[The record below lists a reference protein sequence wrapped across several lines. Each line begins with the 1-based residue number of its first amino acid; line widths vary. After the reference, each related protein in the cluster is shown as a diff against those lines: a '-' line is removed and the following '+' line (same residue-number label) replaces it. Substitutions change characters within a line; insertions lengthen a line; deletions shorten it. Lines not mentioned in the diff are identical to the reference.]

1 MTSAEAV
8 HASLSRADVVKRKNY
23 VPAVFAS
30 LIAAILLF
38 FAFIVSRSGSI
49 SWSVVRDYLFHPS
62 ILLGVGM
69 TIWLTVVAMVLGSV
83 LGAVLA
89 VMAMSESRPLKVLS
103 VAYTWFFRGT
113 PLLLQMVFWY
123 NIALFVPRIVI
134 GPIDVSTN
142 ELVTPYAAAILALSL
157 HEGAY
162 MAEVIRGGLLAVP
175 KGQYEA
181 ASALGLTPWQTGRYI
196 ILKQV
201 LRVIIPPTGN
211 QAIGMLKT
219 TSLVS
224 VIAAQDLLTQAERI
238 YATNYRVIE
247 LLMVAGAWYLLLT
260 TVGSVLQ
267 HVLERRLSG
276 SGNDQVAARI
286 GGAA

>member
-1 MTSAEAV
+1 MTGVQALS
-8 HASLSRADVVKRKNY
+8 SGPSRADAVRRKNH
-23 VPAVFAS
+23 VPTTFATFVVVV
-30 LIAAILLF
+30 LLA

-49 SWSVVRDYLFHPS
+49 SWAVVQEYLFHPS

-69 TIWLTVVAMVLGSV
+69 TIWLTIVAMVLGSV
-83 LGAVLA
+83 LGSVLA
-89 VMAMSESRPLKVLS
+89 VMAMSGSRPLRLLS

-175 KGQYEA
+175 RGQYEA
-181 ASALGLTPWQTGRYI
+181 ASALGLTPYQTGCHI

-247 LLMVAGAWYLLLT
+247 LLMVAGVWYLLLT
-260 TVGSVLQ
+260 TIGSLLQ
-267 HVLERRLSG
+267 HALERRLSG
-276 SGNDQVAARI
+276 TGGERAPARI